1 MIIFDGFVRVPGS
14 AMIAVIASCIAI
26 RVIEFA
32 RHRGGAPRS
41 ALAPDATAS

>member
-1 MIIFDGFVRVPGS
+1 MIIFDGFVRVLES
-14 AMIAVIASCIAI
+14 AMIVVIASCIAI
-26 RVIEFA
+26 RIIEFV